1 MIQKREQTY
10 LYAGAR
16 VAIISKVALGV
27 LDMGWCS
34 DRRDDDDDKTP
45 SPSRIAARLVHLA
58 SKGATDRVRALL
70 KDGTSVTENKR
81 DGTSALH
88 AAAAGGHVECAAV
101 LLEYGAP
108 VNAADNYG
116 HRPLLEAA
124 RHGSVEM
131 LQLLLAHS
139 ADVALSSFQ
148 DVTPLMRACAEGHM
162 PATSLL
168 LAEARSDP
176 MHTAARGGDL
186 YACSL

>member
-1 MIQKREQTY
+1 MNEEYMYVCAAKLHCKTCPTSKKRIGLRGY
-10 LYAGAR
+10 
-16 VAIISKVALGV
+16 SN
-27 LDMGWCS
+27 MGWCS
-34 DRRDDDDDKTP
+34 DRRDDDD
-45 SPSRIAARLVHLA
+45 SPSRSAARLVHLA

-139 ADVALSSFQ
+139 ADVALTSFQ

-176 MHTAARGGDL
+176 MHTAARGGDHAL
-186 YACSL
+186 SL